1 MKIFRRLY
9 NWMLSWSES
18 RWSLVA
24 LFLFA
29 LFEASWFP
37 LPPDILLIALCL
49 GATKKSFRFAA
60 ICLAGSVA
68 GAMLGYGIGFFLW
81 QTAAGEYTSV
91 AHFFFDHV
99 FSEQSFRN
107 IGDMYDKYNFWI
119 VYTAGFTPLPFS
131 CLPYRREVFNIDFSM
146 FMIASVVAR
155 AMRFFLIA
163 ALIWKY
169 GAPIKTFID
178 KYFNLLASLFTVLLV
193 GFTLLAF
200 YIIGDS
206 GSESEAQPAQS
217 RIVVPADRPTLT
229 SAETL
234 QTADRTCDA
243 SGL

>member
-119 VYTAGFTPLPFS
+119 VYTAGFTPLPFKLFTIS
-131 CLPYRREVFNIDFSM
+131 AGVFNIDVHDSLGRCARYAFLPYRRADMEIRRTDQDLHRQVFQSAG
-146 FMIASVVAR
+146 IALYGTAGRIYSAR
-155 AMRFFLIA
+155 FL
-163 ALIWKY
+163 Y
-169 GAPIKTFID
+169 HRRQRQR
-178 KYFNLLASLFTVLLV
+178 V
-193 GFTLLAF
+193 G
-200 YIIGDS
+200 G
-206 GSESEAQPAQS
+206 PAC
-217 RIVVPADRPTLT
+217 PEPDRR
-229 SAETL
+229 SC
-234 QTADRTCDA
+234 R
-243 SGL
+243 

>member
-1 MKIFRRLY
+1 
-9 NWMLSWSES
+9 MLSWSES

-119 VYTAGFTPLPFS
+119 VYTAGFTPLPFKLFTIS
-131 CLPYRREVFNIDFSM
+131 AGVFNIDFSM

-206 GSESEAQPAQS
+206 GSESEVQPAQT
-217 RIVVPADRPTLT
+217 RIVVPAERPTLT
-229 SAETL
+229 SAERL

>member
-1 MKIFRRLY
+1 
-9 NWMLSWSES
+9 
-18 RWSLVA
+18 
-24 LFLFA
+24 
-29 LFEASWFP
+29 
-37 LPPDILLIALCL
+37 
-49 GATKKSFRFAA
+49 
-60 ICLAGSVA
+60 
-68 GAMLGYGIGFFLW
+68 
-81 QTAAGEYTSV
+81 
-91 AHFFFDHV
+91 
-99 FSEQSFRN
+99 
-107 IGDMYDKYNFWI
+107 
-119 VYTAGFTPLPFS
+119 
-131 CLPYRREVFNIDFSM
+131 M

-206 GSESEAQPAQS
+206 GSESEARPAQS